1 MSEQEKI
8 NLRIKINQGLKQSY
22 EALLRRKA
30 ALGQDMVIADANG
43 QPMVIRCSLRVK
55 PEKHLFL
62 CQRTN
67 KLYRSNLP

>member
-43 QPMVIRCSLRVK
+43 QPMVISAKELLENRDK
-55 PEKHLFL
+55 DK
-62 CQRTN
+62 
-67 KLYRSNLP
+67 

>member
-8 NLRIKINQGLKQSY
+8 DIRNKINEGLKKSY

-43 QPMVIRCSLRVK
+43 QPLIVPAAELLAKRE
-55 PEKHLFL
+55 EKAL
-62 CQRTN
+62 
-67 KLYRSNLP
+67 